1 MDKRY
6 QVFVSSTYQDLQEE
20 RREVMQALLELDCI
34 PAGMEL
40 FPASSEDQWSLIKRV
55 IDDCD
60 YYLLIVGGRY
70 GSTNDVGVSYTEME
84 YDYAASTG
92 KPMICFLPKYP
103 ERIESGKTEQTE
115 AGKKAL
121 AAFKEKVQ
129 HKMVKF
135 YENPAD
141 LGSVVSRSVVKLIK
155 NFPAEGWV
163 KASNAI
169 SETELREL
177 ADLRKENEA
186 LRKQVQ
192 SLSISAPKD
201 AEFLQQGEDTI
212 SLDIFFQYSSQKTIK
227 RANYSIEVTWDEI
240 IDKIIPYLI
249 SACSSSRIRNLISEL
264 VAEKVEKIENEILS
278 LLVDDPNV
286 NINDL
291 KRTFNIPKD
300 SFTNSFRT
308 IIIQLKAL
316 GIITI
321 STPKNSRDDE
331 TYWKLTPYGDQL
343 LANRLALKRAP
354 K

>member
-1 MDKRY
+1 MEKRY

-70 GSTNDVGVSYTEME
+70 GSTNASGVSYTKME

-92 KPMICFLPKYP
+92 KPMICFLPKHP
-103 ERIESGKTEQTE
+103 EKIESGKAEQTE
-115 AGKKAL
+115 SGKQSL

-155 NFPAEGWV
+155 HFPAEGWV

-192 SLSISAPKD
+192 SLSTAAPKD
-201 AEFLQQGEDTI
+201 ATLFQQGEDII
-212 SLDIFFQYSSQKTIK
+212 SIDI
-227 RANYSIEVTWDEI
+227 
-240 IDKIIPYLI
+240 
-249 SACSSSRIRNLISEL
+249 
-264 VAEKVEKIENEILS
+264 
-278 LLVDDPNV
+278 
-286 NINDL
+286 IN
-291 KRTFNIPKD
+291 
-300 SFTNSFRT
+300 
-308 IIIQLKAL
+308 
-316 GIITI
+316 
-321 STPKNSRDDE
+321 
-331 TYWKLTPYGDQL
+331 
-343 LANRLALKRAP
+343 
-354 K
+354 

>member
-70 GSTNDVGVSYTEME
+70 GSTNDSGVSYTEME

-92 KPMICFLPKYP
+92 KPMICFLPKHP

-141 LGSVVSRSVVKLIK
+141 LGSAVCRSVVKLIK
-155 NFPAEGWV
+155 TFPAEGWV

-169 SETELREL
+169 DDNTLRQL
-177 ADLRKENEA
+177 ANLQSENEA
-186 LRKQVQ
+186 LRKELDDNRIKAPEGSSDLAQG
-192 SLSISAPKD
+192 SDYYNFKCWFGSDWEDYESEIYEEYFDNSI
-201 AEFLQQGEDTI
+201 FL
-212 SLDIFFQYSSQKTIK
+212 
-227 RANYSIEVTWDEI
+227 TWDELFAVI
-240 IDKIIPYLI
+240 APRLIGECNEGDIQHLIDECASARIRDTLKLHQDIRLPQTTGCHLQETEYGKIILQ
-249 SACSSSRIRNLISEL
+249 
-264 VAEKVEKIENEILS
+264 
-278 LLVDDPNV
+278 
-286 NINDL
+286 
-291 KRTFNIPKD
+291 F
-300 SFTNSFRT
+300 
-308 IIIQLKAL
+308 KAL
-316 GIITI
+316 GLIKL
-321 STPKNSRDDE
+321 SSSKHGGAHRV
-331 TYWKLTPYGDQL
+331 YWTLTPYGDYVMTHQC
-343 LANRLALKRAP
+343 AIKKIKRNLQ
-354 K
+354 

>member
-70 GSTNDVGVSYTEME
+70 GSTNDSGVSYTEME

-92 KPMICFLPKYP
+92 KPMICFLPKHP

-192 SLSISAPKD
+192 SLSTAAPKD
-201 AEFLQQGEDTI
+201 ATLFQQGEDII
-212 SLDIFFQYSSQKTIK
+212 SIDIFNVYSLTEQDQLKLAS
-227 RANYSIEVTWDEI
+227 YSIEVTWDDI
-240 IDKIIPYLI
+240 INKVVPHLI
-249 SACSSSRIRNLISEL
+249 GACSEKNIELQIKELIIEKGAWRKTIRLPRSAASIHIYDVIQRASISE
-264 VAEKVEKIENEILS
+264 ES
-278 LLVDDPNV
+278 L
-286 NINDL
+286 
-291 KRTFNIPKD
+291 
-300 SFTNSFRT
+300 RT

-316 GIITI
+316 GIITV
-321 STPKNSRDDE
+321 STPKNSGDNE

-343 LANRLALKRAP
+343 LTNRLALKRAP

>member
-1 MDKRY
+1 MEKRY

-70 GSTNDVGVSYTEME
+70 GSTNASGVSYTEME

-92 KPMICFLPKYP
+92 KPMICFLPKHP
-103 ERIESGKTEQTE
+103 EKIESGKAEQTE

-121 AAFKEKVQ
+121 SAFKEKVQ

-163 KASNAI
+163 KANNTLDEKTIRRINTLQA
-169 SETELREL
+169 ENEKLREEL
-177 ADLRKENEA
+177 DEVKYRAPEGTDA
-186 LRKQVQ
+186 LSQGSDTFLISFSIDYAWKDYTEEILEEFPTCNI
-192 SLSISAPKD
+192 SLSWNSIFCAIAPHLVGECSEYDIRKIVEELVSLEIQLQAQD
-201 AEFLQQGEDTI
+201 NVLLFLPKHRG
-212 SLDIFFQYSSQKTIK
+212 
-227 RANYSIEVTWDEI
+227 
-240 IDKIIPYLI
+240 
-249 SACSSSRIRNLISEL
+249 CSISEL
-264 VAEKVEKIENEILS
+264 
-278 LLVDDPNV
+278 D
-286 NINDL
+286 
-291 KRTFNIPKD
+291 FG
-300 SFTNSFRT
+300 T
-308 IIIQLKAL
+308 IILQLKAL
-316 GIITI
+316 GLITL
-321 STPKNSRDDE
+321 STHKHSGAHKV
-331 TYWKLTPYGDQL
+331 YWTLTPYGDYVMTQQF
-343 LANRLALKRAP
+343 ALK
-354 K
+354 KF

>member
-1 MDKRY
+1 MEKRY

-70 GSTNDVGVSYTEME
+70 GSTNASGVSYTEME

-103 ERIESGKTEQTE
+103 EKIESGKTEPTE
-115 AGKKAL
+115 AGKKKL
-121 AAFKEKVQ
+121 ADFKEKVQ

-169 SETELREL
+169 SETDLREL

-201 AEFLQQGEDTI
+201 ADLLQQGEDIIPLET
-212 SLDIFFQYSSQKTIK
+212 SFPYTYKNNVK
-227 RANYSIEVTWDEI
+227 RTSYSIDVTWDEI
-240 IDKIIPYLI
+240 IDKIIPHLI
-249 SACSSSRIRNLISEL
+249 SACSTSRIRDCINEL
-264 VAEKVEKIENEILS
+264 VAEKIEKVDNDKLFQ
-278 LLVDDPNV
+278 LVDNPNV
-286 NINDL
+286 DIKEL
-291 KRTFNIPKD
+291 KMNFKISKESLRI
-300 SFTNSFRT
+300 

-316 GIITI
+316 GIITDN
-321 STPKNSRDDE
+321 TPKNTGSTD
-331 TYWKLTPYGDQL
+331 TFWKLTPYGDQML
-343 LANRLALKRAP
+343 INRLALKRAP